1 MISTFSTRSQDRYFF
16 KRLIKGQNLTRNSLE
31 AFIEIYGQ
39 ALSAGDLDDIAEC
52 WEIPSLVM
60 SEQGAVS
67 VTAKED
73 LKAFFE
79 QAGESYRE
87 QGHASTVGEIISK
100 EYLTKHIVA
109 VDVRWPSFDD
119 QGETKAVEMSHY
131 LLRVGD
137 DGKPRIQV
145 ALTRSVS

>member
-1 MISTFSTRSQDRYFF
+1 MART
-16 KRLIKGQNLTRNSLE
+16 SLE
-31 AFIEIYGQ
+31 TFIENYGG
-39 ALSAGDLDDIAEC
+39 ALSSGDLNNIAEC

-67 VTAKED
+67 IATKED

-79 QAGESYRE
+79 QAGASYRE

-100 EYLTKHIVA
+100 EYLTKYIVA

-119 QGETKAVEMSHY
+119 RGETRAVEMSHY
-131 LLRVGD
+131 LLRVGED
-137 DGKPRIQV
+137 SKPRIQV
-145 ALTRSVS
+145 GLTRSVS